1 MSHAPKTTLRMAA
14 VFTGF
19 ALSAGI
25 AVPAFAAAPAV
36 ARAAAPSVFVAADAA
51 PSTVVSRLSVATGAQ
66 EGGNKILVSGTGL
79 ATVDADD
86 PTKFVAK
93 SVEFGTIDPKTKIF
107 TATGTVADDKVEALS
122 TGALEVTVP
131 AAAAA
136 DGTKAAQLKVVVL
149 VGDAKVG
156 PAYTYV
162 QAAPTTSA
170 VTATGYS
177 SDTGSTGSTVTG
189 EGFEATA
196 TGNQVVV
203 GGKPAKVTKV
213 EVAGAGADKLTFS
226 APAGLV
232 GVQDVV
238 VTTKAGSAY
247 AGYVTFEATT
257 PTFSTDVK
265 SGLTTQPTTVAV
277 TGANLGLV
285 KTAGFQFTTG
295 GKTVT
300 VPVAVTPVK
309 SADGKSV
316 TGLKLVVPKWDA
328 KYIAFGADDKG
339 IEGHIVL
346 GTSVVTTTGGDGDK
360 FEWKIPVQ
368 STVTDVTQA
377 ADAKVTTS
385 TKYTLT
391 GTDLTG
397 LVNVVITPQ
406 AGVLAKAVTVPA
418 TAVTV
423 VDGTTASFTLPTLPA
438 GTYDVVVKT
447 QAAKNSDTY
456 ELTSAGLPTKL
467 TKATYAEGVTTPKV
481 VPTTVTLTGANF
493 NSTLKAR
500 IYAVGTTAE
509 DLEDVKT
516 LDVKATSLTAASF
529 TLDANLGAGDY
540 VVELSRD
547 GGTTW
552 DATTPAVTIK
562 LAQSLTKVGY
572 TGSTG
577 VVTLTGTGLTKAT
590 TARVYKS
597 DATDT
602 AIAALTPVA
611 LTTATGTAGTFTA
624 AKDLAV
630 GEYSVQVSLDGKT
643 WSTATTFKIVAPLK
657 VTSATYADKKVT
669 LAGDSLA
676 TATTVKL
683 FKGTF
688 ASSTLVT
695 GTYAPT
701 TGVFTVP
708 TALADGEYFISVQAG
723 TGPTL
728 STTFTVGE

>member
-25 AVPAFAAAPAV
+25 AVPAFAAAPSV
-36 ARAAAPSVFVAADAA
+36 ARAAAPSVFLVAADPA
-51 PSTVVSRLSVATGAQ
+51 PAQVVSRLSVATGAQ

-79 ATVDADD
+79 ATVDGTD
-86 PTKFVAK
+86 PTKFVAETVK
-93 SVEFGTIDPKTKIF
+93 FGTIDPKTKAF
-107 TATGTVADDKVEALS
+107 TPLSTVADADVTALS
-122 TGALEVTVP
+122 TGALEVKVP
-131 AAAAA
+131 AATAAT
-136 DGTKAAQLKVVVL
+136 GTTAAQLKVVVV

-162 QAAPTTSA
+162 QAAPSTKVLSD
-170 VTATGYS
+170 TGYS

-189 EGFEATA
+189 EGFEVTA

-213 EVAGAGADKLTFS
+213 EVAGSGDDKLTFS

-285 KTAGFQFTTG
+285 KTASFQFTTG
-295 GKTVT
+295 GKTVN

-309 SADGKSV
+309 DKAGAL

-328 KYIAFGADDKG
+328 KYIAFADGDKG

-346 GTSVVTTTGGDGDK
+346 GTGVVSTTGGADDK

-368 STVTDVTQA
+368 STVTD
-377 ADAKVTTS
+377 ADQVADVKVATS

-397 LVNVVITPQ
+397 LVNVVLTPQ
-406 AGVLAKAVTVPA
+406 ADSKFGKTVTVPA

-423 VDGTTASFTLPTLPA
+423 VDGTSASFILPTLPA
-438 GTYDVVVKT
+438 GKYDVVVKT

-456 ELTSAGLPTKL
+456 VLTSAGLPTTL
-467 TKATYAEGVTTPKV
+467 TKASYAEAVTGSKPV
-481 VPTTVTLTGANF
+481 DATVSLTGTNF
-493 NSTLKAR
+493 TGNLKAR
-500 IYAVGTTAE
+500 VYAVGADDAAKDAATA
-509 DLEDVKT
+509 T
-516 LDVKATSLTAASF
+516 AVKATSLTAGTF
-529 TLDANLGAGDY
+529 TLAGNLGAGDY
-540 VVELSRD
+540 TVELSTD

-552 DATTPAVTIK
+552 TGPTATVK
-562 LAQSLTKVGY
+562 LVQTLTKVGY
-572 TGSTG
+572 TSTTG

-590 TARVYKS
+590 VARLYKS
-597 DATDT
+597 DTEPADLADIKGT
-602 AIAALTPVA
+602 AIT
-611 LTTATGTAGTFTA
+611 TTAATAGSFTA
-624 AKDLAV
+624 TKDLGA

-643 WSTATTFKIVAPLK
+643 WSTATKITLIAPLK
-657 VTSATYADKKVT
+657 LTSAAYADKKVT
-669 LAGDSLA
+669 LTGDSLN

-688 ASSTLVT
+688 ASSTQVT
-695 GTYAPT
+695 GTYAPA
-701 TGVFTVP
+701 TGIFTVP
-708 TALADGEYFISVQAG
+708 TALAAGEYFVSVQAG
-723 TGPTL
+723 TGATL
-728 STTFTVGE
+728 TTTFTVA